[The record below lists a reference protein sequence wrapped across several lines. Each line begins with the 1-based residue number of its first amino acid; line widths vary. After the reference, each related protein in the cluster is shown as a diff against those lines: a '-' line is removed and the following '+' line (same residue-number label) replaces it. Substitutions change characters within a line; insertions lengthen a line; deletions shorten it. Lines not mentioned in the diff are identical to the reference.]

1 MGGGGGTYIGGGD
14 LHGGNLYGGGG
25 LIYGLHFVLTG
36 CCRCLE
42 RSLG

>member
-1 MGGGGGTYIGGGD
+1 MGGGGGTYIGGD
-14 LHGGNLYGGGG
+14 LHGGNLYGGG